1 MVDLVGTG
9 IILYASKDLVLKMLG
24 PSADY
29 IGQVLAQ
36 YTEQAHENLG
46 RVVANAVGKLGDRL
60 EEEGSVPPRVLMDIA
75 NQGLFAEDP
84 VAVDYLGG
92 VLAASRTG
100 VSRDDRAASLTAL
113 IGRLSTYQ
121 LRLHYILYSTA
132 RDRLRGAGAELG
144 TSRGRYDHGR
154 VYVPF
159 TVLDPP
165 MEYENGE
172 VPDNVLAHAMN
183 GLNREELVKEWSF
196 GAAEELK
203 SVLHGAAIEE
213 PGLAFEVTALGI
225 ELYLAAGGLSDVD
238 VNSLQDP
245 NLELSFENVLTI
257 PEGARSIDDLVNE
270 QQGVDS

>member
-1 MVDLVGTG
+1 MVDLIGTG

-60 EEEGSVPPRVLMDIA
+60 EEEGSVPPRVLMEVA
-75 NQGLFAEDP
+75 NQALFAEDP

-100 VSRDDRAASLTAL
+100 VPRDDRAASLTAL

-132 RDRLRGAGAELG
+132 RDRLRGAGADLG
-144 TSRGRYDHGR
+144 MSRGRYDHGR
-154 VYVPF
+154 MYVPF

-165 MEYENGE
+165 MEFEEGE

-196 GAAEELK
+196 GAVEELK
-203 SVLHGAAIEE
+203 PALPGAAIEE

-225 ELYLAAGGLSDVD
+225 ELYLAAGGHSDLD

-257 PEGARSIDDLVNE
+257 PEGARSIDELRDE